1 MAAPATDDGTQH
13 TDLRPT
19 RRLPFAARIGL
30 SGLVAIMMALGL
42 LVAGNAATAEAKTT
56 YLTTKFQHPKYG
68 QTNSAV
74 KNLQLRLADVGL
86 LKKKYAT
93 SYFGSITRD
102 AVKDFRHSVGMKR
115 GKGTVTKKV
124 WKKLVKK
131 SGKVKAASSTGGS
144 SHASKGVIDKRCKT
158 NGRVMCIDKTTRK
171 LYYMNKGKVI
181 KTLDARFGC
190 SNSPTRNG
198 TWKVFRKVRHDW
210 SRAYGSAMPLS
221 MYFSGGEAVHY
232 SSDFAARGYAGCS
245 HGCVNIRDK
254 KTLTYVY
261 NRIHVGDRVVVYWS

>member
-1 MAAPATDDGTQH
+1 MS
-13 TDLRPT
+13 
-19 RRLPFAARIGL
+19 RLSSAARFGL
-30 SGLVAIMMALGL
+30 AGLVAITLALGL
-42 LVAGNAATAEAKTT
+42 LVAGNAPSAEAKTT

-74 KNLQLRLADVGL
+74 KNLQLRLADVGM

-93 SYFGSITRD
+93 SHFGPITRD
-102 AVKDFRHSVGMKR
+102 AVKDFRHSVGLKR
-115 GKGTVTKKV
+115 GKGKVTKKA
-124 WKKLVKK
+124 WNKLVKK
-131 SGKVKAASSTGGS
+131 SGKVKASSS
-144 SHASKGVIDKRCKT
+144 SSSAGASKGVIAKRCKT
-158 NGRVMCIDKTTRK
+158 NSRVLCIDKTTSK

-181 KTLDARFGC
+181 KTMDARFGC

-198 TWKVFRKVRHDW
+198 TWTVFRKVRHDW

-245 HGCVNIRDK
+245 HGCVNIRDR
-254 KTLTYVY
+254 KTLRYVY
-261 NRIHVGDRVVVYWS
+261 NRVHIGDRVVVYWS